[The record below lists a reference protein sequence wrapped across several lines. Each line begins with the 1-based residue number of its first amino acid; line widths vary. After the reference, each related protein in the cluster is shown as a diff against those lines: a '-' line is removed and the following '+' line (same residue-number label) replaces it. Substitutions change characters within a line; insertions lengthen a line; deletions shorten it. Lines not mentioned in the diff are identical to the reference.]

1 MPMTHALDAYS
12 LEMVE
17 FVRAHQAWAAPLAFA
32 LAFGESL
39 AFLSLLIPAWAV
51 LIGIGALIGAGN
63 LNFWPIWIAAA
74 LGAALGDWLSY
85 WLGIRIG
92 RPIGGIWP
100 LSRHPKLL
108 PNAEAFVRRWGAPA
122 IVIGR
127 FFGPLRASVPL
138 AAGIFRMPYWQ
149 FQIANFGS
157 AFLSAGVLLSIGDVV
172 TLALEW
178 AWG

>member
-1 MPMTHALDAYS
+1 
-12 LEMVE
+12 
-17 FVRAHQAWAAPLAFA
+17 
-32 LAFGESL
+32 
-39 AFLSLLIPAWAV
+39 
-51 LIGIGALIGAGN
+51 
-63 LNFWPIWIAAA
+63 
-74 LGAALGDWLSY
+74 
-85 WLGIRIG
+85 
-92 RPIGGIWP
+92 
-100 LSRHPKLL
+100 
-108 PNAEAFVRRWGAPA
+108 
-122 IVIGR
+122 VIGR